1 MINYTWIVTQ
11 LLTETIEGN
20 ENYVVIAHCETI
32 GVDGEYSASVPNV
45 IEFSTENVT
54 VFIPY
59 EDLTEEMVIAWIKE
73 SLGEGCKDL
82 EDGEDCTDGVLL
94 IEASIQAQIEAQKN
108 PPVTPQETPLP
119 WN

>member
-1 MINYTWIVTQ
+1 MINYTWKVTQ

-32 GVDGEYSASVPNV
+32 GVDGEYSATVPNV
-45 IEFSTENVT
+45 IQFSTEDVT

-59 EDLTEEMVIAWIKE
+59 EELTEEVVIAWIKQ
-73 SLGEGCKDL
+73 SLGE
-82 EDGEDCTDGVLL
+82 EGVLS

>member
-1 MINYTWIVTQ
+1 MINYTWKVTQ

-45 IEFSTENVT
+45 IQFSTEDVT

-59 EDLTEEMVIAWIKE
+59 EDLTEEMVINWIKE
-73 SLGEGCKDL
+73 SLGE
-82 EDGEDCTDGVLL
+82 EGVLS

>member
-32 GVDGEYSASVPNV
+32 GVDEEYSASVPNV
-45 IEFSTENVT
+45 IQFSTEDVT

-73 SLGEGCKDL
+73 SLGE
-82 EDGEDCTDGVLL
+82 EGVLL

>member
-45 IEFSTENVT
+45 IQFSTEDVT

-73 SLGEGCKDL
+73 SLGE
-82 EDGEDCTDGVLL
+82 EGVLL

-108 PPVTPQETPLP
+108 PPVSPENTPLP

>member
-1 MINYTWIVTQ
+1 MINYTWKVTQ

-32 GVDGEYSASVPNV
+32 GVDGEYSATVPNV
-45 IEFSTENVT
+45 IQFSTEDVT

-59 EDLTEEMVIAWIKE
+59 EDLTEEMVITWIKE
-73 SLGEGCKDL
+73 SLGE
-82 EDGEDCTDGVLL
+82 EGVLS

-119 WN
+119 WI

>member
-1 MINYTWIVTQ
+1 MINYTWKVTQ

-32 GVDGEYSASVPNV
+32 GVDGEFSASVPNV
-45 IEFSTENVT
+45 IQFSTEDVT

-59 EDLTEEMVIAWIKE
+59 EDLTEEVVIAWIKE
-73 SLGEGCKDL
+73 SLGE
-82 EDGEDCTDGVLL
+82 EGVLL
-94 IEASIQAQIEAQKN
+94 IEESIQSQIEAQKN

>member
-45 IEFSTENVT
+45 IQFSTEDVT

-59 EDLTEEMVIAWIKE
+59 EDLTEEMVINWIKE
-73 SLGEGCKDL
+73 SLGE
-82 EDGEDCTDGVLL
+82 EGVLS

>member
-32 GVDGEYSASVPNV
+32 GVDEEYSASVPNV
-45 IEFSTENVT
+45 IQFSTEDVT

-73 SLGEGCKDL
+73 SLGE
-82 EDGEDCTDGVLL
+82 EGVLS

>member
-45 IEFSTENVT
+45 IQFSTEDVT

-59 EDLTEEMVIAWIKE
+59 EDLTEEIVVGWIKE
-73 SLGEGCKDL
+73 SLGE
-82 EDGEDCTDGVLL
+82 EGVLS
-94 IEASIQAQIEAQKN
+94 IEASIQSQIEAQKN
-108 PPVTPQETPLP
+108 PPVTPQETPFP

>member
-45 IEFSTENVT
+45 IQFSTEDVT

-59 EDLTEEMVIAWIKE
+59 EDLTEEMVITWIKE
-73 SLGEGCKDL
+73 SLGE
-82 EDGEDCTDGVLL
+82 EGVLS

>member
-1 MINYTWIVTQ
+1 MINYTWKVTQ

-45 IEFSTENVT
+45 IQFSTEDVT

-73 SLGEGCKDL
+73 SLGE
-82 EDGEDCTDGVLL
+82 EGVLS

>member
-20 ENYVVIAHCETI
+20 KNYVVIAHCETI

-45 IEFSTENVT
+45 IQFSTEDVT

-73 SLGEGCKDL
+73 SLGE
-82 EDGEDCTDGVLL
+82 EGVLS

-108 PPVTPQETPLP
+108 PPVTPQETTLP

>member
-1 MINYTWIVTQ
+1 MINYTWKVTQ

-32 GVDGEYSASVPNV
+32 GVDGEYSATVPNV
-45 IEFSTENVT
+45 IQFSTEDVT

-59 EDLTEEMVIAWIKE
+59 EDLTEEMVISWIKE
-73 SLGEGCKDL
+73 SLGE
-82 EDGEDCTDGVLL
+82 EGVLS

>member
-45 IEFSTENVT
+45 IQFSTEDVT

-73 SLGEGCKDL
+73 SLGE
-82 EDGEDCTDGVLL
+82 EGVLS

>member
-45 IEFSTENVT
+45 IQFSTEDVT

-59 EDLTEEMVIAWIKE
+59 EELTEEVVIAWIKQ
-73 SLGEGCKDL
+73 SLGE
-82 EDGEDCTDGVLL
+82 EGVLS

>member
-20 ENYVVIAHCETI
+20 KNYVVIAHCETI

-45 IEFSTENVT
+45 IQFSTEDVT

-59 EDLTEEMVIAWIKE
+59 EDLTEEMVINWIKE
-73 SLGEGCKDL
+73 SLGE
-82 EDGEDCTDGVLL
+82 EGVLS

>member
-32 GVDGEYSASVPNV
+32 GVDGEYLASVPNV
-45 IEFSTENVT
+45 IQFSTEDVT

-73 SLGEGCKDL
+73 SLGE
-82 EDGEDCTDGVLL
+82 EGVLS
-94 IEASIQAQIEAQKN
+94 IEKSIQFQIETQKN

>member
-1 MINYTWIVTQ
+1 MINYTWKVTQ

-32 GVDGEYSASVPNV
+32 GVDEEYSASVPNV
-45 IEFSTENVT
+45 IQFSTEDVT

-73 SLGEGCKDL
+73 SLGE
-82 EDGEDCTDGVLL
+82 DGVLL

>member
-45 IEFSTENVT
+45 IQFSTEDVT
-54 VFIPY
+54 VFVPY

-73 SLGEGCKDL
+73 SLGE
-82 EDGEDCTDGVLL
+82 EGVLL

>member
-1 MINYTWIVTQ
+1 MINYTWKVTQ

-45 IEFSTENVT
+45 IQFSTEDVT
-54 VFIPY
+54 VFVPY

-73 SLGEGCKDL
+73 SLGE
-82 EDGEDCTDGVLL
+82 EGVLS

>member
-32 GVDGEYSASVPNV
+32 GVDGEYSALVPNV
-45 IEFSTENVT
+45 IQFSTEDVT
-54 VFIPY
+54 VFVPY

-73 SLGEGCKDL
+73 SLGE
-82 EDGEDCTDGVLL
+82 EGVLL
-94 IEASIQAQIEAQKN
+94 IEASIQGQIDSQIN
-108 PPVTPQETPLP
+108 PPVSPENTPLP
-119 WN
+119 WS